1 MPRQYANGRVFKK
14 SPILKVKQ
22 TEVASVPVYETAIFL
37 AKAEAC
43 RTPPGEGR
51 NTEGS
56 GLSFSENAFKN
67 F

>member
-1 MPRQYANGRVFKK
+1 MPVD
-14 SPILKVKQ
+14 
-22 TEVASVPVYETAIFL
+22 ETAIFL

-43 RTPPGEGR
+43 RTPPEEGR
-51 NTEGS
+51 DAEGL